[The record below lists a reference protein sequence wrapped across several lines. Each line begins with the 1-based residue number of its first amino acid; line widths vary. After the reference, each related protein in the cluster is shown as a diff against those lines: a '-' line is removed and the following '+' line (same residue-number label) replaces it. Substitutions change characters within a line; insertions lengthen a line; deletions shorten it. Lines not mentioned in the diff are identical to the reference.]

1 MPERLPESEFS
12 EREQMI
18 IARLREAFPDDPETN
33 AMIVG
38 WVQEEEEKATQIA
51 EAGGIGDAARA
62 NIMLDLK
69 KARLYKAAGYNKQVW
84 ETLNWVVKQATYL
97 GDEDLRD
104 QANAMMDEM
113 DAEDDKE
120 KGNR

>member
-1 MPERLPESEFS
+1 MSERLPESEFS

-18 IARLREAFPDDPETN
+18 IAKLRETFPDDPETN
-33 AMIVG
+33 AMIVA
-38 WVQEEEEKATQIA
+38 WVEEEEIKAMQIA

-84 ETLNWVVKQATYL
+84 ETLNWVVK
-97 GDEDLRD
+97 
-104 QANAMMDEM
+104 
-113 DAEDDKE
+113 
-120 KGNR
+120 